1 MNNYLY
7 FMNKKINSF
16 SISENAAA
24 ALDLL
29 ESKGFQAFLAGG
41 CVRDLVM
48 GKAPHDWDITTS
60 ALPEETKEVFAKA
73 GFKTVDTGIAHGTV
87 TAIVGGEPLEI
98 TTFRSESEYS
108 DHRRPDSVSFVST
121 PEEDVKRRDF
131 TMNALLYSPST
142 GIVDLVGGLEDIE
155 NGLIRAV
162 GSPSERFA
170 EDALRIMR
178 ALRFSSTL
186 GFEIEEKTSDALFE
200 HMGLLR
206 AISEERKRV
215 EFTKLLLGKDAK
227 YVLFRYSRIIEVIVP
242 NIHPMIGFDQNNP
255 HHCYDVWM
263 HTLEALE
270 AVRPDPVLRLTMFFH
285 DIEKPACHTMDSDGI
300 SHFHTHPEKSAATA
314 EKVMKSLRFS
324 NDEIEAVT
332 RLIRFHDFR
341 FPPQRKN
348 VLNLLNRIGEDSF
361 RLLLE
366 VKRADLSAQSP
377 YYIDEKRAL
386 VDSIEE
392 VLDHVIEENA
402 CFSLRDL
409 AVKGSDLIEEGFSP
423 GKELGNMLSILLT
436 AVIDEKLPN
445 DKAVLLDYAVKN
457 FR

>member
-1 MNNYLY
+1 
-7 FMNKKINSF
+7 MNKIFNRF
-16 SISENAAA
+16 TISENADS
-24 ALDLL
+24 ALKLL
-29 ESKGFQAFLAGG
+29 ESEGFSAFLAGG

-48 GKAPHDWDITTS
+48 GKEPHDWDMTTS
-60 ALPEETKEVFAKA
+60 ALPEETREVFQRA
-73 GFKTVDTGIAHGTV
+73 GYKTIETGIKHGTI

-98 TTFRSESEYS
+98 TTFRKESEYT

-131 TMNALLYSPST
+131 TMNALLYSPSA
-142 GIVDLVGGLEDIE
+142 GLIDLVGGIDDIE
-155 NGLIRAV
+155 KGIIRTV

-170 EDALRIMR
+170 EDGLRIMR

-186 GFEIEEKTSDALFE
+186 GFEIEEKTSQALFD
-200 HMGLLR
+200 HRGLLR
-206 AISEERKRV
+206 SISEERKRE
-215 EFTKLLLGKDAK
+215 EFTKLLTGKDAK
-227 YVLFRYSRIIEVIVP
+227 YVLFRYSKIIEVVVP

-270 AVRPDPVLRLTMFFH
+270 AIRPDPVLRLTMFFH

-314 EKVMKSLRFS
+314 ERVMRSLRFS
-324 NDEIEAVT
+324 NEEIEAVT
-332 RLIRFHDFR
+332 GLIRFHDFR
-341 FPPQRKN
+341 FPPDRKN
-348 VLNLLNRIGEDSF
+348 VLRLLNRIGESAF

-377 YYIDEKRAL
+377 YFIEEKRAL

-392 VLDHVIEENA
+392 VLDRVIEENA
-402 CFSLRDL
+402 CFSLKDL
-409 AVKGSDLIEEGFSP
+409 AVKGSDLISEGFSQ
-423 GKELGNMLSILLT
+423 GKEIGSVLQILLT
-436 AVIDEKLPN
+436 AVMDGKLPN
-445 DKAVLLDYAVKN
+445 EKAALLDYALKSL
-457 FR
+457 R